1 VFEKKAYKDD
11 QDKFDLNR
19 NIDIASYRSYFNSVQ
34 SMMRSQTLDK
44 DVQTDVLAMQALKKK
59 IRVVQSD
66 FMKL

>member
-1 VFEKKAYKDD
+1 MFEKKAYKDD

>member
-44 DVQTDVLAMQALKKK
+44 YVQTDVLAMQALKKK